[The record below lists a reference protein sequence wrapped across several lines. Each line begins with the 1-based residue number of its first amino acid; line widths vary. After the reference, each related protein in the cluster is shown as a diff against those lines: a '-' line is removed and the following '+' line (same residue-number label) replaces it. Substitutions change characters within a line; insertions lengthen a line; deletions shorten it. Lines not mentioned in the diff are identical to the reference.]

1 MATEIRHREN
11 ADAADAATYER
22 VSFKQNTWETYTKVT
37 AIFMSCLSRGGV
49 LILLHDARHRNAAMT
64 SSKTAP
70 TITEK

>member
-1 MATEIRHREN
+1 MATEIRHRED

-37 AIFMSCLSRGGV
+37 AIFACLSRGGV